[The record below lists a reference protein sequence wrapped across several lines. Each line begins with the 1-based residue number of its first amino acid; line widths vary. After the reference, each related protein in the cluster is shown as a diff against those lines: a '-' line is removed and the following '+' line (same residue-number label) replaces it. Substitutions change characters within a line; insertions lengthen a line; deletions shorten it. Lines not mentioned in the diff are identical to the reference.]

1 MTLLDGDPIEFL
13 GTYILLLTLAAPA
26 AFILP
31 RIFRPAGRT
40 QRLRDPDSLA
50 WLGGGATR
58 FTDTVASRL
67 VASGAI
73 EVEGKGFHSRG
84 GAGTSTADRAVLALH
99 SPFGWNQIA
108 AALRPEGIALQ
119 RRLVSAGLLLDE
131 GERRNRRLIAIAP
144 FAAVLLLG
152 VLRLLAE
159 VARDG
164 PLFVLSVIMVLTLI
178 PTAIRW
184 RFVSDKTRAACAA
197 LKEARHEHQRL
208 RRAPTAAEADL
219 AVALFGT
226 SVLAGSA
233 FQALHELRNPHNSS
247 ESSSSSGSCGSSC
260 GGDSGCGSGCGG
272 GGD

>member
-1 MTLLDGDPIEFL
+1 MNLLDGDPIEFL
-13 GTYILLLTLAAPA
+13 GLYILLLTLAAPV

-50 WLGGGATR
+50 WIGGGATR
-58 FTDTVASRL
+58 LADTVASRL

-73 EVEGKGFHSRG
+73 EVEGKGFYNRG
-84 GAGTSTADRAVLALH
+84 GAGASAADRAVLALR
-99 SPFGWNQIA
+99 SPFGWNQIV
-108 AALRPEGIALQ
+108 AALRPEGVALH

-131 GERRNRRLIAIAP
+131 SELRNRRLIAVAP

-152 VLRLLAE
+152 VLRLFAE
-159 VARDG
+159 IARDG
-164 PLFVLSVIMVLTLI
+164 PLFVLVVIMVLTLI

-184 RFVSDKTRAACAA
+184 RFVSDRTRAARAA
-197 LKEARHEHQRL
+197 LKEARREHQRL
-208 RRAPTAAEADL
+208 RRAPTVAETDL

-226 SVLAGSA
+226 SILAGSA
-233 FQALHELRNPHNSS
+233 FQAFYELRNPHNSS
-247 ESSSSSGSCGSSC
+247 ESSSSSGSCSSSC